1 MTRLLTVV
9 TAVVAAALPASA
21 IAATSTVNYGSV
33 VKANQNA
40 ITQIMSIKSGCG
52 SSASAQASC
61 QKQIDKLIKSALF
74 RINSKTASD
83 SALTPAVQRATAKQ
97 LLSIFNTSLNCAS
110 GSEALCSSINAKT
123 FASLT
128 YRITHQAP
136 ISPV

>member
-1 MTRLLTVV
+1 MGTDGSPNEKHKDLSRRLTSCPRLTVSRNCEV
-9 TAVVAAALPASA
+9 
-21 IAATSTVNYGSV
+21 
-33 VKANQNA
+33 
-40 ITQIMSIKSGCG
+40 
-52 SSASAQASC
+52 
-61 QKQIDKLIKSALF
+61 QIDKLVKSALY
-74 RINSKTASD
+74 RINSKTSSD

-110 GSEALCSSINAKT
+110 GSEALCSSINSKT